1 MENSVLPGDQASTDP
16 LSALKQRYQALRQSG
31 GPKTKSA
38 GLENL
43 YPQLA
48 AAIQQGW
55 QKIELWQALRTVG
68 YPGGYG
74 YFAQKLERLGL
85 RRRAASLLSSDTPP
99 PNPAAPVSDPFDKLR
114 TLDRAATPKHHLQRS
129 DNTPTKRG

>member
-1 MENSVLPGDQASTDP
+1 MEHSVLPGSLETSEP
-16 LSALKQRYQALRQSG
+16 LAALKLRYQSLRQAG

-38 GLENL
+38 GLESL
-43 YPQLA
+43 YPECA
-48 AAIQQGW
+48 AAIEQGW
-55 QKIELWQALRTVG
+55 QKMELWQALRSVG

-85 RRRAASLLSSDTPP
+85 RRRAASLAGPLPSAPP
-99 PNPAAPVSDPFDKLR
+99 SLPDLDPFQKLR
-114 TLDRAATPKHHLQRS
+114 SVDRAAPAKQPIQRS